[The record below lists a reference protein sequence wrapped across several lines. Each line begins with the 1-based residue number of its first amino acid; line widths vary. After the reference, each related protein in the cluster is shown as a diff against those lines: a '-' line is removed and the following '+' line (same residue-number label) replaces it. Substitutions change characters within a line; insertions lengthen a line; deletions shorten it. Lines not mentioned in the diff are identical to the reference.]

1 MTSGPEINIP
11 SVVAEVRAAFD
22 RYERGLEDNDVAV
35 LDDTF
40 WNHALTQRFGVAEN
54 LYGHAEI
61 AAFRASRTPALKDQR
76 ARRLERTIVTTFGTD
91 FAVANTEYV
100 LLRNGK
106 RGRQSQAWA
115 RFPEG
120 WKVVAAHVSIMPDAA
135 PAAA

>member
-22 RYERGLEDNDVAV
+22 RYELGLEDNDVAV

-40 WNHALTQRFGVAEN
+40 WNHTLTQRFGVAEN

-61 AAFRASRTPALKDQR
+61 AAFRASRTSTQKDQR

-106 RGRQSQAWA
+106 RGRQSQTWA

-120 WKVVAAHVSIMPDAA
+120 WKVVSAHVSIMPDAA
-135 PAAA
+135 PTQA